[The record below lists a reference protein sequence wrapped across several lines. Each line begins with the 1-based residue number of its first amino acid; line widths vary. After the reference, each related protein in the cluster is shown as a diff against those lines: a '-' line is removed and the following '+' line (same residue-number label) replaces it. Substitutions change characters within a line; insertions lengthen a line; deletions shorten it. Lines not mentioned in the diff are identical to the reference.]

1 MVCASTPALLCY
13 GILYDP
19 LKENMSLQMHAL
31 ELEFPLL
38 NCLRCFICKVG
49 SARRWFR
56 TPLFVIPLLR
66 AHSEGALPCKLTEA
80 QIRAFLFEMSF
91 QLFMQCL
98 EFRRMVR
105 KWMVEGKDWKME

>member
-19 LKENMSLQMHAL
+19 LKENMSLQMHAWPSHL

-80 QIRAFLFEMSF
+80 QI